1 MESKDT
7 VLKQPQIEDD
17 VGIYIHPKKRA
28 IVSIALFIAV
38 FGCNFSFRSYSVA
51 LPSIVANWS
60 YSADLYSA
68 GNSLMTVAMAVV
80 TIIVA
85 RISAKTGLKKTIIT
99 GLVIVIACDVLTMF
113 APNMFVFLLI
123 RVLYGVGC
131 GLICGQELSSL
142 NLIWPGAD
150 RKKWVGFRG
159 VTYSITNVIGPT
171 VAGALVDNFGWQS
184 TFITILVFHV
194 AGLIIFATCCPK
206 DTKNRFYKDSPFD
219 MSGCVTF
226 AIFITVSVLVCTMG
240 NTLGWGSPIIIIGL
254 VAIVVSCIAMIMIEN
269 KKGASAVVPLDLFK
283 RNSNFTKLFLIAV
296 FGCIVN
302 MAPVNF
308 LSLYLQNIG
317 GTSATASG
325 LPFSLIYL
333 VTLFVTFI
341 LSRMG
346 GKIKVKN
353 ILVFCSVVCTAVIG
367 ILAAWLS
374 PSVGQHLVIMNII
387 AACYGIGNAITTTT
401 IYDAAAEYV
410 DTADIGMSTSMV
422 YMGIT
427 FGGSV
432 GLAILQLI
440 MNTVTAQSDMG
451 AGLLAVFWGSFAASV
466 IMTIL
471 GISLKNKKTATN

>member
-1 MESKDT
+1 MEEKT
-7 VLKQPQIEDD
+7 LKQNHIIEED
-17 VGIYIHPKKRA
+17 VGIFIDPKKRA
-28 IVSIALFIAV
+28 LVSIALFIAV

-51 LPSIVANWS
+51 LPSIVASWS

-85 RISAKTGLKKTIIT
+85 RISAKTGLKKTIMA
-99 GLVIVIACDVLTMF
+99 GLIIVIACDLLTMIV
-113 APNMFVFLLI
+113 PNMFVFLII
-123 RVLYGVGC
+123 RVFYGVGC

-142 NLIWPGAD
+142 NLIWPNAD

-159 VTYSITNVIGPT
+159 VTYSVTNIVGPT
-171 VAGALVDNFGWQS
+171 VAGLLVDHFGWRS
-184 TFITILVFHV
+184 TFVTIFVFHAV
-194 AGLIIFATCCPK
+194 GLVIFALCCPK
-206 DTKNRFYKDSPFD
+206 DTKNRFYKDTPFD

-226 AIFITVSVLVCTMG
+226 AAFITVTVLVCTMG
-240 NTLGWGSPIIIIGL
+240 NKLGWGNPIIIAGL
-254 VAIVVSCIAMIMIEN
+254 VAIVVSLVSLLMIEN
-269 KKGASAVVPLDLFK
+269 KKGASAILPLTLFK
-283 RNSNFTKLFLIAV
+283 KNSNFTKLFFISV
-296 FGCIVN
+296 FACVVN

-308 LSLYLQNIG
+308 LSLYLQNVG

-333 VTLFVTFI
+333 VTLFVTFA
-341 LSRMG
+341 LSRLG
-346 GKIKVKN
+346 NRVNVKKV
-353 ILVFCSVVCTAVIG
+353 LVFCSFVCMIVIG
-367 ILAAWLS
+367 ILASWLS
-374 PSVGQHLVIMNII
+374 PEVGQKLTIMNII

-410 DTADIGMSTSMV
+410 DTADIGMATSMV

-432 GLAILQLI
+432 GLAVLQLL
-440 MNTVTAQSDMG
+440 MNTWTAKADLG
-451 AGLLAVFWGSFAASV
+451 AGLIAVFWGSFVSSV

-471 GISLKNKKTATN
+471 VMTLKNKKKA

>member
-1 MESKDT
+1 MEDKVVQKNAS
-7 VLKQPQIEDD
+7 IEED
-17 VGIYIHPKKRA
+17 VGIFIDPKKRA

-38 FGCNFSFRSYSVA
+38 FGCNFSFRSYGVA
-51 LPSIVANWS
+51 LPSIVAGWTYSS
-60 YSADLYSA
+60 YLYSA

-85 RISAKTGLKKTIIT
+85 RISAKSGLKRTIMA
-99 GLVIVIACDVLTMF
+99 GLVIVIACDIFTMF
-113 APNMFVFLLI
+113 APNMVVFLLI

-142 NLIWPGAD
+142 NLIWPEAS
-150 RKKWVGFRG
+150 RKKWVGYRG
-159 VTYSITNVIGPT
+159 VTYSITNIIGPT
-171 VAGALVDNFGWQS
+171 VAGMLCDGFGWKS

-194 AGLIIFATCCPK
+194 IGLVIFATCCPK
-206 DTKNRFYKDSPFD
+206 DTKNRFYKDTPFD

-226 AIFITVSVLVCTMG
+226 AIFITVTVLVCTMG
-240 NTLGWGSPIIIIGL
+240 NTLGWGSPIILAGL
-254 VAIVVSCIAMIMIEN
+254 AIVVISLIAMLMIEN
-269 KKGASAVVPLDLFK
+269 KKGAAAVLPLDLFK
-283 RNSNFTKLFLIAV
+283 RNSNFTKLFFIAV
-296 FGCIVN
+296 FGCMVN

-308 LSLYLQNIG
+308 LSLYMQKIG

-333 VTLFVTFI
+333 VTLFVTFV

-346 GKIKVKN
+346 KRIRVKSV
-353 ILVFCSVVCTAVIG
+353 LTFCSFVCMIVIG
-367 ILAAWLS
+367 VLALWLS
-374 PSVGQHLVIMNII
+374 PEVGQHLVLMNVI

-410 DTADIGMSTSMV
+410 DTADIGMATSMV

-432 GLAILQLI
+432 GLAILQLL
-440 MNTVTAQSDMG
+440 MNIWTAKIDLA
-451 AGLLAVFWGSFAASV
+451 AGLIAIFWGSFAAAV

-471 GISLKNKKTATN
+471 ILSLKNKKNA